1 MVPTGKTRLWQ
12 LDSGSNLPPWGIVNI
27 TVLQHE
33 TSCRM
38 SLPPEALAKM
48 HKMHELL
55 KVDRVEGKRMGK
67 CFKHPSASLNVSNV
81 SELCI
86 LACSVE
92 VLSKSRL
99 CMAIPMRV
107 SMMSASPVQNA

>member
-1 MVPTGKTRLWQ
+1 
-12 LDSGSNLPPWGIVNI
+12 
-27 TVLQHE
+27 
-33 TSCRM
+33 M

-67 CFKHPSASLNVSNV
+67 YLKHPSASLNVSNL
-81 SELCI
+81 SELRI
-86 LACSVE
+86 LVCSVE

-99 CMAIPMRV
+99 CMDLPMPV